1 MRTILFK
8 KTIFITLMSCGLV
21 SCMKEE
27 LPVPLKP
34 KGEEKAASIDMKE
47 DYSLQIYYS
56 LKYNAIVASNK
67 YTAWDLAFET
77 APEGWHIVLNGAKF
91 RMAVYPVSKSF
102 DQVKVAD
109 TTGVPSLI
117 DAASGSL
124 DSTAFGDWRMAN
136 KTYVLHRGTDETG
149 KYLGMM
155 KIQILSVDRLKYK
168 IRFASIDGSNE
179 RQLEVKKN
187 ELFNYSFLSFDDGG
201 KTVQIEPPKREWDI
215 VFTKY
220 THYYSDLDMRY
231 SVVGCL
237 LNSYQSN
244 AGKDT
249 ITKNFS
255 DISISSISSVKLQNA
270 IDAIGFEWKSY
281 DLNSGKFSV
290 DASKHYIIRSGE
302 EDLWYKLRFIDFY
315 KNGHKGNPHFEY
327 QRL

>member
-1 MRTILFK
+1 MSTIALKNFG
-8 KTIFITLMSCGLV
+8 FVVLMTFGLAG
-21 SCMKEE
+21 CMKEE
-27 LPVPLKP
+27 LPIPLKP
-34 KGEEKAASIDMKE
+34 KGEERSASIDMTE
-47 DYSLQIYYS
+47 DYSLQVYYS
-56 LKYNAIVASNK
+56 LKSNAIVASNK
-67 YTAWDLAFET
+67 YTAWDIAFET
-77 APEGWHIVLNGAKF
+77 AAEGWHIVLNGAKF
-91 RMAVYPVSKSF
+91 RMAVYPMSKPF
-102 DQVKVAD
+102 EQVKVAD
-109 TTGVPSLI
+109 TTAVPSLI
-117 DAASGSL
+117 DAASGNL
-124 DSTAFGDWRMAN
+124 DSTAFGDWRVAN

-155 KIQILSVDRLKYK
+155 KIQILSVDGLKYK
-168 IRFASIDGSNE
+168 LRFAAIDGSNE

-187 ELFNYSFLSFDDGG
+187 EQYNYSFLSFDDGG
-201 KTVQIEPPKREWDI
+201 KTVQIEPPKKEWDI

-249 ITKNFS
+249 LTRSFA
-255 DISISSISSVKLQNA
+255 DINISGISSIKLQKA

-302 EDLWYKLRFIDFY
+302 EGLWYKLRFIDFY
-315 KNGHKGNPHFEY
+315 KNGVKGNPHFEY

>member
-1 MRTILFK
+1 MSTIAFK
-8 KTIFITLMSCGLV
+8 NFGLGVLMSCSLV

-34 KGEEKAASIDMKE
+34 KGEEKSASIDMTE
-47 DYSLQIYYS
+47 DYSLQVYYS
-56 LKYNAIVASNK
+56 LKNNAIVASNK
-67 YTAWDLAFET
+67 YTAWDIAFET

-91 RMAVYPVSKSF
+91 RMAVYPMNKPF
-102 DQVKVAD
+102 EQVKITD
-109 TTGVPSLI
+109 TTAVPSLI
-117 DAASGSL
+117 DAASGNL
-124 DSTAFGDWRMAN
+124 DSTAFGDWRATN

-155 KIQILSVDRLKYK
+155 KIQILSVDGLKYS
-168 IRFASIDGSNE
+168 IRFAAIDGSNE

-187 ELFNYSFLSFDDGG
+187 ELYNYSFLSFDDGG
-201 KTVQIEPPKREWDI
+201 KTAQVEPPKREWDI

-249 ITKNFS
+249 VIKSFA
-255 DISISSISSVKLQNA
+255 DISISSISSVKLQKA

-290 DASKHYIIRSGE
+290 DASMHYIIRSGE
-302 EDLWYKLRFIDFY
+302 EGFWYKLRFIDFY
-315 KNGHKGNPHFEY
+315 KNGVKGNPHFEY